1 MITFSDLG
9 ISADILEALAKKGF
23 ETPTPIQ
30 EKTIPLLLGGATDII
45 GQAQTGTGKTAAFGI
60 PILEKIQPGKR
71 KIQAI
76 VLTPTRELAM
86 QVCEE
91 IVSLKG
97 KRNIFVLPV
106 YGGQGMDY
114 QLDRLRSGVDI
125 VVGTPGRVIDHLE
138 RGTMNLDNVEFIVL
152 DEADEMLNMGFV
164 EEIEKILT
172 HAPEKRQ
179 MLLFSA
185 TMPYRIQQ
193 LAEKYMGHYE
203 MVRIEKKQ
211 MSATSV
217 EQIYYEV
224 YSEDKLEALCRI
236 IDTEK
241 EFYALIF
248 CKTKNGTDELANQ
261 LIEKGYDVEALH
273 GDVSQH
279 QRERVM
285 KKFKAQHSTILVATD
300 VAARGIDVN
309 NLTHVINYDIPGD
322 SETYVH
328 RVGRTGR
335 AGKEGK
341 AITFVS
347 RSDLRRLQQVMQ
359 IIKTEIK
366 KGKIPSVQEA
376 IQHKIAKVVEEVK
389 NTIAEGRLEDFQ
401 ALNAQLLENTDTE
414 TLIAALIK
422 RAFGKQL
429 DLDNYKEIRDPG
441 EDYAKRGASRLR
453 RDGVS
458 TSSWGDRDR
467 GGIRKPSTSWG
478 DRDRDRD
485 FSKKG
490 SFGKSSYGEKDG
502 NSRFGGDKDRP
513 FREREKSSSFDRP
526 RTSGGRNETLFFA
539 RGAKDGLTVDKL
551 VQFITKEASIDAKK
565 INEIK
570 ISGAFSLF
578 SIPSADVDKV
588 ISTFKTP
595 PGKKPLVRRDRRD

>member
-138 RGTMNLDNVEFIVL
+138 RGTMNLKDVEFVVL

-193 LAEKYMGHYE
+193 LAEKFMGHYE

-241 EFYALIF
+241 EFYSLIF

-335 AGKEGK
+335 AGKIGK

-359 IIKTEIK
+359 IIKTDIK

-376 IQHKIAKVVEEVK
+376 VQHKIAKVVEEVK
-389 NTIAEGRLEDFQ
+389 NTIAEGRLEEFQ
-401 ALNAQLLENTDTE
+401 ALNAQLLENTDTD

-453 RDGVS
+453 SGSSSSSSWGDRDRDRGGIRKS
-458 TSSWGDRDR
+458 TSSWGDRD
-467 GGIRKPSTSWG
+467 K
-478 DRDRDRD
+478 D

-490 SFGKSSYGEKDG
+490 SFGKSS
-502 NSRFGGDKDRP
+502 FGGDKEGGSRFGSDRDRP
-513 FREREKSSSFDRP
+513 FRDREKSSSSFDRP
-526 RTSGGRNETLFFA
+526 KTGRFETLFFA
-539 RGAKDGLTVDKL
+539 RGAKDGLTADKL
-551 VQFITKEASIDAKK
+551 VQFITKESSIDAKK

-578 SIPSADVDKV
+578 SIPSSDVEKV